1 MTKYLLAALVLLA
14 LATAA
19 TANLWLKTRD
29 RLVREQLRAEQL
41 DGQLTALR
49 ERSDRAAKAR
59 NEGEQLRAEVRNASN
74 SSEWGAAGVPSDV
87 HIRLCSRT
95 ACAEAVKMQSPD
107 N

>member
-1 MTKYLLAALVLLA
+1 MTRYLLGAVVFLSVSVFFVS
-14 LATAA
+14 
-19 TANLWLKTRD
+19 NLWLDTRD
-29 RLVREQLRAEQL
+29 QLVMQTARAEQL

-59 NEGEQLRAEVRNASN
+59 NEGEQLRSEVRNASN

-87 HIRLCSRT
+87 HIRLCSRA
-95 ACAEAVKMQSPD
+95 ACAEAVEMQSPD

>member
-1 MTKYLLAALVLLA
+1 MTKYLLAATVLLA
-14 LATAA
+14 LATA
-19 TANLWLKTRD
+19 TTSNLWLKTRD